1 MYKCI
6 KVKLDIST
14 YKYKCINVKIDKYK
28 NIYYCINVKNKYMS
42 TYL

>member
-6 KVKLDIST
+6 KVKLDINT
-14 YKYKCINVKIDKYK
+14 CINVKIDKYK